1 MSYTNDKTF
10 QLKCDKCG
18 EVKEV
23 KTYGYLV
30 EGEKLCDKCG
40 TPINEQNIQEVGKD
54 LLLE

>member
-1 MSYTNDKTF
+1 MSYTDDKTF

-23 KTYGYLV
+23 KTHGYLV
-30 EGEKLCDKCG
+30 EGDKLCKCG
-40 TPINEQNIQEVGKD
+40 TLINEQNIQEVGKD

>member
-18 EVKEV
+18 DVKEV
-23 KTYGYLV
+23 KTHGNILEGDRMCYKYGTL
-30 EGEKLCDKCG
+30 
-40 TPINEQNIQEVGKD
+40 INEQNIQEVGKD

>member
-23 KTYGYLV
+23 KTHGYLV
-30 EGEKLCDKCG
+30 EGDKLCKCG
-40 TPINEQNIQEVGKD
+40 TLINEQNIQEVGKD